1 MTVDDDAPHTSVAL
15 AQWLAANPMP
25 AESARTPQELDEQI
39 ARERDAWDEWPEPPH
54 RSDAAGRIAQE
65 E

>member
-1 MTVDDDAPHTSVAL
+1 MAADDDAPHTGVAL

-39 ARERDAWDEWPEPPH
+39 AQERDAWD
-54 RSDAAGRIAQE
+54 
-65 E
+65 